1 VIVTTGD
8 ADPAVKAMVVGVA
21 DTVMDSETLYVTVT
35 LAVFEV
41 ICAGVTCGNEATP
54 SKSATLSKNRPI
66 IFK

>member
-1 VIVTTGD
+1 
-8 ADPAVKAMVVGVA
+8 MVVGVA